1 MNETKHPAWVMLL
14 RLTALTGLYVLAGI
28 LGRKTAL
35 LAGGSVL
42 VWPPAGIALAGIL
55 LFGYRYWPG
64 IALGS
69 LVFSYLNHVPFGFFM
84 GGTALGNAVG
94 AVICAFFLNRFIS
107 FDNALGRTRDAVGYL
122 FFACI
127 LGTTVNA
134 LFSAVGLLNDKK
146 ILPDAMFSNI
156 LEWWVPNA
164 LAVLVLT
171 PFIITW
177 ATPSPLRMNI
187 WRKIEAVFCG
197 AGLIFGTLIAFNTWF
212 VYGLEEYPLAYLP
225 CPFLVWSALRF
236 GPRGAAT
243 GTLLVAVLAYYSLL
257 QGGGPF
263 LTGNF
268 AHSLRL
274 VGSYIAIVAGSTLL
288 LAGAATER
296 RRALSE
302 VLANEK
308 RLRLVVADQQDL
320 ICRFL
325 PDGRLTFANPAYCE
339 FYSRPEAELL
349 GKDFFKQLEP
359 KEAVEL
365 REKLANLPAD
375 WPVCIFD
382 RRSIGGDGHAEWQ
395 QYNIRRL
402 TRDKLT
408 DVEFQA
414 VIQNV
419 TARKRVEFELQEA
432 KSKLEKMNNQ
442 LKISARQARDAA
454 DQANRANLAKSEF
467 LANMSHEIRTP
478 LSGLLGMVE
487 LLSQTRLDA
496 RQKEFAE
503 SATESA
509 NSLLHVI
516 NDVLDFSKIEAG
528 KLAIASEEFSLRNV
542 VDGVLENAATRAPE
556 KKINLAA
563 IVRRD
568 VPHRLVGDPIRL
580 RQVLLNLV
588 ANGIKFTEQGEVVVR
603 VLPLVS
609 TPEHLRLRFEVTDT
623 GIGLTEEQTKKLFQ
637 PFMQVDTSSA
647 RKFGGTGLG
656 LAISRKIVEL
666 MDGTIGVVSTA
677 GNGATFWFELPV
689 GVPPQPAIERSFP
702 GLVFAQVLIAS
713 PNASLRES
721 LSERLHG
728 WAMDCRETAT
738 VEELSSAIQNDL
750 QSTLMPVVLCDD
762 EMLALGG
769 AALRRQLSEN
779 REQVRSLLLAGPA
792 ATIESEEG
800 DLTLFN
806 RVLLKPTREQ
816 PLFEALVAVVAG
828 QKPELTGT
836 VRVPGDTRDTQVIR
850 RETAAAK
857 RTPIS
862 GLRILA
868 AEDHPFNR
876 KLCQMM
882 LDTFGT
888 RAEWAVNGREA
899 VDKFRPGEFDAILMD
914 CNMPEMDGHEATAAI
929 RHIEVEN
936 KVAQPVRII
945 AITANALAGER
956 ERCLAA
962 GMDDY
967 ITKPFTSQQLYQSLL
982 AAVPSRP
989 TAAGDFDPSRLE
1001 QLTRELNRTAV
1012 AEMVTDFLDE
1022 LPDRLTEIHRLHTSK
1037 HWPDLKRAAHSL
1049 KGLFV
1054 LFGFQSLSDSFLAL
1068 EEAAILGDAK
1078 HVGKFLEGLDAQSEA
1093 AVRQLQ
1099 NWLKN

>member
-1 MNETKHPAWVMLL
+1 MLL

-64 IALGS
+64 ITLGS
-69 LVFSYLNHVPFGFFM
+69 LLFAYLNHVPFGFFM
-84 GGTALGNAVG
+84 LGTALGNAVG

-134 LFSAVGLLNDKK
+134 LFNAVGLMNDQK
-146 ILPDAMFSNI
+146 IHPDAMFVNI
-156 LEWWVPNA
+156 VEWWVPNA

-177 ATPSPLRMNI
+177 ATPSPLRMHL

-197 AGLIFGTLIAFNTWF
+197 AGLIFGTLVAFNTWF

-257 QGGGPF
+257 QRGEPF

-274 VGSYIAIVAGSTLL
+274 AGSYIAIVAASNLL
-288 LAGAATER
+288 LAAAATER

-325 PDGRLTFANPAYCE
+325 PDGRITFANPAYCD
-339 FYSRPEAELL
+339 FHGRTEAELL
-349 GKDFFKQLEP
+349 GRDFFKQLETQ
-359 KEAVEL
+359 EAAEL
-365 REKLANLPAD
+365 RVKLSNLPAD
-375 WPVCIFD
+375 WPVCVFD
-382 RRSIGGDGHAEWQ
+382 RRSIGGDGHAEWH

-419 TARKRVEFELQEA
+419 TTRKRVEFELQEA
-432 KSKLEKMNNQ
+432 KSALETKNNQ
-442 LKISARQARDAA
+442 LKISASQARDAA

-478 LSGLLGMVE
+478 LGGILGMIE
-487 LLSQTRLDA
+487 LLAQTRLDA

-509 NSLLHVI
+509 NALLHVI

-528 KLAIASEEFSLRNV
+528 KMTMAQEEFSLRTI
-542 VDGVLENAATRAPE
+542 VDGVLENAATRDPG

-568 VPHRLVGDPIRL
+568 VPHRLIGDPIRL

-588 ANGIKFTEQGEVVVR
+588 ANGIKFTEHGEVVIR
-603 VLPLVS
+603 VQVLIPGPARLK
-609 TPEHLRLRFEVTDT
+609 LRFEVTDT
-623 GIGLTEEQTKKLFQ
+623 GIGLTPEQTRKLFQ
-637 PFMQVDTSSA
+637 PFTQVDASSA

-656 LAISRKIVEL
+656 LAISRKLVEL
-666 MDGTIGVVSTA
+666 MGGTIGVHSTA
-677 GNGATFWFELPV
+677 GTGSTFWFEIPFAA
-689 GVPPQPAIERSFP
+689 PPQPPNERSFP

-721 LSERLHG
+721 LSERLRS
-728 WAMDCRETAT
+728 WAMDCREIAT
-738 VEELSSAIQNDL
+738 VAELSSAIRNDL
-750 QSTLMPVVLCDD
+750 QSALMPVVLCDD

-769 AALRRQLSEN
+769 AALRRQLSAN
-779 REQVRSLLLAGPA
+779 RDQVRSLLLAGP
-792 ATIESEEG
+792 TTTLDGEED

-828 QKPELTGT
+828 EKPEANNP
-836 VRVPGDTRDTQVIR
+836 VRPPGETRVNPA
-850 RETAAAK
+850 ETATTK

-862 GLRILA
+862 DLRILA

-876 KLCQMM
+876 RLCQMM
-882 LDTFGT
+882 LDTFGA
-888 RAEWAVNGREA
+888 RADWAVNGREA
-899 VDKFRPGEFDAILMD
+899 VEKFRPGAYDAILMD
-914 CNMPEMDGHEATAAI
+914 GNMPELDGHEAAAAI
-929 RHIEVEN
+929 RHLEAET
-936 KVAQPVRII
+936 KTPRPVRII
-945 AITANALAGER
+945 ALTANALVGER

-967 ITKPFTSQQLYQSLL
+967 LTKPFTSQQLYQALL

-989 TAAGDFDPSRLE
+989 MSAGNFDPGRLE
-1001 QLTRELNRTAV
+1001 QLTHELNRTAV

-1022 LPDRLTEIHRLHTSK
+1022 LPDRLTEIHRLHASK

-1068 EEAAILGDAK
+1068 EEAAILGDAQ
-1078 HVGKFLEGLDAQSEA
+1078 HVGKFLKGLDAQSEA